1 MGWNYKGRQRGAGI
15 DNSVGRGSGEDCF
28 RWEHFLWGIGKS
40 CERPKVGHREE
51 SEAGA
56 QWAWAREVCDG
67 VREVGKAGP
76 VGPCKEFGLYSE
88 SNGKP
93 LKGYCQRTG
102 TISFVFKDLSGCGVE
117 NICAIIVSDGLRS
130 ACRHST
136 RPPFPPSLPSWAVL
150 HFLALVFCI
159 PFACMS
165 LLPPC
170 TTHSP
175 AGKLPLAF
183 LDISSKANSSM
194 NRMTI

>member
-93 LKGYCQRTG
+93 LTGYCQRTG

-136 RPPFPPSLPSWAVL
+136 RPPISPLPSFLSCASFPCLGVLYSLCLHEPPSSLHHQFSSWQTPTCFFRYKL
-150 HFLALVFCI
+150 KCK
-159 PFACMS
+159 
-165 LLPPC
+165 LLYE
-170 TTHSP
+170 
-175 AGKLPLAF
+175 
-183 LDISSKANSSM
+183 
-194 NRMTI
+194 